1 MFDKATWRARL
12 SEMRGILE
20 KDRSLLLSG
29 QIEKLSRQDGRRRT
43 IEAKLHEMPL
53 AIAKSEVKK
62 IDQLRRLA
70 ARNHR
75 LLKAYLDGARR
86 AAQRL
91 ITIEEDQGRI
101 GAYRRDGSR
110 VPAASAVSTK
120 QQRA

>member
-12 SEMRGILE
+12 KEMRGILE

-29 QIEKLSRQDGRRRT
+29 QMEKLSQQDNRRRS

-53 AIAKSEVKK
+53 AIAKAEVKK

-86 AAQRL
+86 AAKRL
-91 ITIEEDQGRI
+91 ITIEEHQGRI

-110 VPAASAVSTK
+110 VPATGALSTK

>member
-12 SEMRGILE
+12 TEMRGILE

-29 QIEKLSRQDGRRRT
+29 QIEKLSQQDNRRRT
-43 IEAKLHEMPL
+43 IESKLHEMPL
-53 AIAKSEVKK
+53 AIAKAEVKK

-91 ITIEEDQGRI
+91 MTIEENQGRI

-110 VPAASAVSTK
+110 VPATNALSTQ